1 MAPPVAY
8 IPAMTAPAHVVRPL
22 RTTRLSLH
30 VALAAVLIAC
40 GNRTSTPTGPTSST
54 PGSSTASPIGSAG
67 PNPSATAGA
76 PSAGPVDL
84 NSIAVTLEPF
94 ATVDG
99 GPLAMT
105 APDDGTGRLFLA
117 TQDGRIWVVEA
128 DGSVLPDPM
137 INLGPKIRSGGEQG
151 LLGIAVHPSFPTDPR
166 VFVDYTD
173 TNGDTIVSSLRLDPD
188 NPDRLDAGLEQRILF
203 VDQPYANHNGGALAF
218 GPDGYLYVSLG
229 DGGSGG
235 DPQNNAQRLD
245 SLLGKI
251 LRLGVDGTNTYHS
264 PADNPFSNGGGMPEI
279 WLYGLRNPW
288 RMSFDRDTG
297 DLWIGDVGQGS
308 FEEVDVARAGVGGLN
323 FGWRVMEGSHCYKA
337 DSCDRDHL
345 TQPASDY
352 GREQGIT
359 VIGGYVY
366 RGAAYE
372 FLRGVYLFA
381 DYGSGHVFAIDAS
394 ADGYQAPTVVGDGSN
409 GISAWG
415 EDAAGELYVLALD
428 GTIAR
433 VAARRR

>member
-1 MAPPVAY
+1 MGPPVAY
-8 IPAMTAPAHVVRPL
+8 IPAMTAVAHVVRTR
-22 RTTRLSLH
+22 RTTCFYMPL
-30 VALAAVLIAC
+30 ALAAVLIAC
-40 GNRTSTPTGPTSST
+40 GDRTAEPAGPTSST
-54 PGSSTASPIGSAG
+54 AGSSNPSPTGSASP
-67 PNPSATAGA
+67 NPGATAGA
-76 PSAGPVDL
+76 PSAAPVDL
-84 NSIAVTLEPF
+84 KGIALTLEPF

-105 APDDGTGRLFLA
+105 APDDGTGRLFVA
-117 TQDGRIWVVEA
+117 AHDGRIWVIEA
-128 DGSVLPDPM
+128 DGSVLSDPM
-137 INLGPKIRSGGEQG
+137 INLGPRIRTGGEQG
-151 LLGIAVHPSFPTDPR
+151 LLGIAVHPTFPTDPR

-188 NPDRLDAGLEQRILF
+188 RPDRLDGGSERRILF

-251 LRLGVDGTNTYHS
+251 LRLDVDGTDTYRS
-264 PADNPFSNGGGMPEI
+264 PADNPFTAGGGLPEI

-308 FEEVDVARAGVGGLN
+308 FEEVDVARAGIGGLN

-337 DSCDRDHL
+337 DTCDEAQL
-345 TQPASDY
+345 TLPASDY
-352 GREQGIT
+352 GRDQGIT

-366 RGAAYE
+366 RGAAYGSM
-372 FLRGVYLFA
+372 RGVYLFA
-381 DYGSGHVFAIDAS
+381 DYGSGHLFAIDAS
-394 ADGYQAPTVVGDGSN
+394 ADRYQAPTVVGDGSN

-415 EDAAGELYVLALD
+415 EDAAGELYVLGLD
-428 GTIAR
+428 GTISR
-433 VAARRR
+433 VAASRR